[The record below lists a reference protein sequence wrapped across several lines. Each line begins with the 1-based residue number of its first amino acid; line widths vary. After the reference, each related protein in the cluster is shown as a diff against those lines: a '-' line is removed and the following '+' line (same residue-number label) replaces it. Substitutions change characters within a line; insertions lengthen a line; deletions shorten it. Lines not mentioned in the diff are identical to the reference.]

1 MSSYCFYNAEV
12 YTGLAHFGKSAVLVE
27 NGSIVDIFNITRMS
41 QKKFPEGTQFF
52 DLEGAILAPGF
63 IDTHIHGFCG
73 YGVEDNSE
81 ESILKM
87 SESLAQYGVTTFL
100 PTIYPQP
107 IDKMLAI
114 ISSCASAMGKE
125 KGAKIA
131 GLHLEG
137 PFISPKRLGVQI
149 ADNLQNPDI
158 DIMKRFLESAQGNIV
173 NMTVAP
179 ELKGMHELALFC
191 ENHGIVLQA
200 GHTDANYQN
209 ILEGMQV
216 GIMHATHFFNA
227 MSPMHHRDPNAVG
240 AILVNREYSV
250 EIIADGL
257 HVHPDLLKLLF
268 RDKPFEKIVL
278 VTDALKPTEQKEGPF
293 IANGEEVYLD
303 ETGIFHRKEDG
314 VIAGSSLTM
323 IKGVE
328 NLVKMGGL
336 SLQNAILMSSYN
348 PARIM
353 KIKNKGAI
361 LPGYD
366 ADLVVFDKDFQIQAV
381 MIEGQLKKN
390 NFKKIEKEV

>member
-12 YTGLAHFGKSAVLVE
+12 YTGLAHFANSAVFVE
-27 NGSIVDIFNITRMS
+27 EGYIRDIFNSDRIS
-41 QKKFPEGTQFF
+41 QKKFPEGTEFF
-52 DLEGAILAPGF
+52 DLKGAILAPGF
-63 IDTHIHGFCG
+63 IDTHIHGFYG
-73 YGVEDNSE
+73 YGVEDNSA

-87 SESLAQYGVTTFL
+87 SDHLAQYGVTTFL

-107 IDKMLAI
+107 LDKMLSI

-125 KGAKIA
+125 QGAKIA

-149 ADNLQNPDI
+149 ADNLQTPSIEVMQKLMDA
-158 DIMKRFLESAQGNIV
+158 AQGRIV

-191 ENHGIVLQA
+191 ENHGVVLQA

-209 ILEGMQV
+209 MLEGMQV

-240 AILVNREYSV
+240 AILVNREYSA

-257 HVHPDLLKLLF
+257 HVHPDLMKLLF

-278 VTDALKPTEQKEGPF
+278 VTDALKPTEQKIGELF
-293 IANGEEVYLD
+293 ANGEAVYLD
-303 ETGIFHRKEDG
+303 ETGLFHRKEDN

-328 NLVKMGGL
+328 NLVKLGGL
-336 SLQNAILMSSYN
+336 SLQNAILMSSHN

-353 KIKNKGAI
+353 KIKNKGTI

-366 ADLVVFDKDFQIQAV
+366 ADIVIFDKDYQIQAV
-381 MIEGQLKKN
+381 MVEGQIKKN
-390 NFKKIEKEV
+390 NFKKSEREV

>member
-12 YTGLAHFGKSAVLVE
+12 YTGLAHFTNSAVLVE
-27 NGSIVDIFNITRMS
+27 NGHIIDIFNSNRMS
-41 QKKFPEGTQFF
+41 QKNFSEGTQFF
-52 DLEGAILAPGF
+52 DLQGAVLAPGF
-63 IDTHIHGFCG
+63 IDTHIHGFYG
-73 YGVEDNSE
+73 YGVEDNNP

-87 SESLAQYGVTTFL
+87 SEHLAQYGVTTFL
-100 PTIYPQP
+100 PTVYPQP
-107 IDKMLAI
+107 LDKMLSI
-114 ISSCASAMGKE
+114 ISSCASAIGKE
-125 KGAKIA
+125 KGAKIV

-149 ADNLQNPDI
+149 ADNLQTPDI
-158 DIMKRFLESAQGNIV
+158 EIMKKFMEAAQGKIV

-209 ILEGMQV
+209 MLEGMQV

-293 IANGEEVYLD
+293 FANSEEVYLD
-303 ETGIFHRKEDG
+303 ETGIFHRKEDD

-323 IKGVE
+323 IRGVE

-381 MIEGQLKKN
+381 MVEGQIKKN
-390 NFKKIEKEV
+390 NFKKIEREV